1 MAGLE
6 NSTGRHLGDSPFE
19 RHGPSQE
26 SFTPTLPLANWLLE
40 LAL

>member
-6 NSTGRHLGDSPFE
+6 NGTRRHLGDSAFE

-26 SFTPTLPLANWLLE
+26 SFTFSKLAS
-40 LAL
+40 

>member
-6 NSTGRHLGDSPFE
+6 NGTRRHLGDSTFE

-26 SFTPTLPLANWLLE
+26 SLPLANWLLE
-40 LAL
+40 LAV